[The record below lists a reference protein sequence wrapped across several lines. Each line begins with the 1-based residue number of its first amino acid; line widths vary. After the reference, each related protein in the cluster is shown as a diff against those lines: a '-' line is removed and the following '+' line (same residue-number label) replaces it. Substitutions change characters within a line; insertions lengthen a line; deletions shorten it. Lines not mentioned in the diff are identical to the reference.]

1 MSVADRLAERGI
13 ALRAVSTPKYS
24 YRSSKRAGD
33 LVFLSGAVPR
43 LPDGTFL
50 VGQVGTDVSIEEG
63 AEAARLCTLHLLAA
77 AREVTGTL
85 DDIEFLKVNGMV
97 NAAPSFGGHAQVME
111 GCSRLLI
118 EVLGERGS
126 HARSAVGMGSLPLN
140 VSVEIEATLR
150 VLPEPVRTGS

>member
-1 MSVADRLAERGI
+1 M
-13 ALRAVSTPKYS
+13 
-24 YRSSKRAGD
+24 
-33 LVFLSGAVPR
+33 
-43 LPDGTFL
+43 
-50 VGQVGTDVSIEEG
+50 
-63 AEAARLCTLHLLAA
+63 
-77 AREVTGTL
+77 